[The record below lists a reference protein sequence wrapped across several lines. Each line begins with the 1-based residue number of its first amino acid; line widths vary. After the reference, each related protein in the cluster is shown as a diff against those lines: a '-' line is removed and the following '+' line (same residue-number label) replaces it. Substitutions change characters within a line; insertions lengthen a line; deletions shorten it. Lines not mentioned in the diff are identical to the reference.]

1 MSSYHKK
8 KIISLFLLF
17 NISGCISFNDQ
28 IQNTLPFKE
37 YLIENNQD
45 IVVKFDSSGNY
56 IDVVFSVSEDVRI
69 NHPAARKK
77 AIEKAKRKG
86 REKLSNFLKG
96 EVATGQ
102 FLQKLKGKVGS
113 TKGFSELEIEEVAKK
128 VQKNLVDKRFYIE
141 SSLKVF
147 QSIYDRS
154 SQKVVVVLVSEN
166 APLKNFI
173 EKMKTLV
180 K

>member
-8 KIISLFLLF
+8 KIIGLFLLF

-28 IQNTLPFKE
+28 IQNSLPFKE

-56 IDVVFSVSEDVRI
+56 IDVVFSVSENVRI

-86 REKLSNFLKG
+86 IEKLSRFLKG
-96 EVATGQ
+96 EVATSQ
-102 FLQKLKGKVGS
+102 FLQKLKDKVGS

-141 SSLKVF
+141 RSLKVF

>member
-8 KIISLFLLF
+8 KIIGLFLLF
-17 NISGCISFNDQ
+17 NLSGCGNLNNQ
-28 IQNTLPFKE
+28 IQNTLPLRE
-37 YLIENNQD
+37 YLIENSQD
-45 IVVKFDSSGNY
+45 IVVKFDGSGDY

-86 REKLSNFLKG
+86 RQKLSKFLKG
-96 EVATGQ
+96 EVATDQ
-102 FLQKLKGKVGS
+102 FLKKLRDKVGS
-113 TKGFSELEIEEVAKK
+113 TKEFSELETEEVAKK

-141 SSLKVF
+141 SSVKVF

-154 SQKVVVVLVSEN
+154 SQRVVVVFISEN

-173 EKMKTLV
+173 EKMKNLIE
-180 K
+180 

>member
-1 MSSYHKK
+1 MSPKTNRH
-8 KIISLFLLF
+8 
-17 NISGCISFNDQ
+17 
-28 IQNTLPFKE
+28 
-37 YLIENNQD
+37 
-45 IVVKFDSSGNY
+45 DSHLTP
-56 IDVVFSVSEDVRI
+56 I
-69 NHPAARKK
+69 NW
-77 AIEKAKRKG
+77 RKG
-86 REKLSNFLKG
+86 REKLSKFLKG

>member
-1 MSSYHKK
+1 MSFYHKK
-8 KIISLFLLF
+8 KLIGLFLLF
-17 NISGCISFNDQ
+17 NISGCGNFNNQ
-28 IQNTLPFKE
+28 IQNTLPFTE
-37 YLIENNQD
+37 YLVENNQD
-45 IVVKFDSSGNY
+45 IVVKFDGSGNY
-56 IDVVFSVSEDVRI
+56 IDVVFSVSEYVRI

-86 REKLSNFLKG
+86 REKLSKFLKG
-96 EVATGQ
+96 EVATVQ
-102 FLQKLKGKVGS
+102 FLEKLRDKVGS
-113 TKGFSELEIEEVAKK
+113 TKGFSELEIEEVAER
-128 VQKNLVDKRFYIE
+128 VQKNLTHKRFYIE

-147 QSIYDRS
+147 ESIYDRS
-154 SQKVVVVLVSEN
+154 SQRVVVVLISEN

>member
-8 KIISLFLLF
+8 KIIGLFLLF

-28 IQNTLPFKE
+28 IQNSLPFKE

-45 IVVKFDSSGNY
+45 IVVKFDGSGDY
-56 IDVVFSVSEDVRI
+56 IDVVFSVSEYVRI

-86 REKLSNFLKG
+86 REKLSKFLKE
-96 EVATGQ
+96 EVATVQ
-102 FLQKLKGKVGS
+102 FLQKLRDKVGS
-113 TKGFSELEIEEVAKK
+113 TKGFSELEIEGVAKR
-128 VQKNLVDKRFYIE
+128 VQKNLTHKRFYIE

-147 QSIYDRS
+147 ESIYDRS
-154 SQKVVVVLVSEN
+154 SQRVVVVLISEN